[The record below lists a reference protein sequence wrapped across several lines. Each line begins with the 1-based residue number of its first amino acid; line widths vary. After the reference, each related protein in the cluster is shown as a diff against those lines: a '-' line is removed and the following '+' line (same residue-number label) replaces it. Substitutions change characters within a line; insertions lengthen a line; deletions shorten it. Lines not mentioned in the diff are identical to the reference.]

1 LLRLLNAGGGGG
13 ILCSDC
19 RCANLGLLR
28 LLKGGG
34 GGGGGISGAD
44 VGLPSL
50 LGASGGR
57 DGEYSAS
64 YLERK
69 QPMKGRWYLS
79 KFQGKNDRFSRDYG
93 K

>member
-1 LLRLLNAGGGGG
+1 MLRLLNAGGGGG

-34 GGGGGISGAD
+34 GGGGGIWGAD
-44 VGLPSL
+44 VDLPWL

-57 DGEYSAS
+57 DGESSATD
-64 YLERK
+64 LEEQ
-69 QPMKGRWYLS
+69 QPMKGYWYLS